1 MRRDTVGLTLAVCLL
16 LVVPSAWAGLD
27 QAKKPTD
34 RFPSDVASVWFDKLY
49 DVIKSEATTPPA
61 ASRIY
66 SVSAVA
72 LYEAVV
78 PGALRNRSLVGQLN
92 DLAAVPQPKRNKK
105 HHWPT
110 VANAT
115 LARTIRGLFPSL
127 KPANLGAVNA
137 LEQRFAAHLQAE
149 VEKNTYER
157 SVAHG
162 QEVADAMLAWAAN
175 DGFST
180 FDNCPY
186 VPTPVPGAWEPTPP
200 GFNPNPLQPCWGQL
214 RPMVL
219 THGAECPPPGHPAFS
234 TDTTSRFSAAAL
246 EVYHTGVNLTDEQK
260 TIANY
265 WADGAGQT
273 GTPSGH
279 WIAIVAQISRT
290 HGLSLM
296 ASAEAFARVGIA
308 IHDSFIECWYTK
320 YVYNLQRPVTYINKH
335 IDPAWRSYLTTP
347 AFPSY
352 DSGHSAQSGAASMV
366 LTDMFGSI
374 AFTDTIHTDHGLVPP
389 QDPRTFDSF
398 GAAADEA
405 AMSRLYGGIHYAFD
419 NDDGL
424 GSGRCI
430 GDRIRERV
438 HFKK

>member
-1 MRRDTVGLTLAVCLL
+1 M
-16 LVVPSAWAGLD
+16 
-27 QAKKPTD
+27 
-34 RFPSDVASVWFDKLY
+34 
-49 DVIKSEATTPPA
+49 

-66 SVSAVA
+66 GVSAVA

-78 PGALRNRSLVGQLN
+78 AGALRNRSLAGQLN
-92 DLAAVPQPKRNKK
+92 DLASVPQPKKHKK

-127 KPANLGAVNA
+127 KPENLEAVNA
-137 LEQRFAAHLQAE
+137 LEQRFAAHFQAE
-149 VEKNTYER
+149 VGENTYER

-162 QEVADAMLAWAAN
+162 RAVADAMLEWAAS

-180 FDNCPY
+180 LNNCPY
-186 VPTPVPGAWEPTPP
+186 APTPVPGAWEPTPP

-234 TDTTSRFSAAAL
+234 TDPGSQFAAAAL
-246 EVYHTGVNLTDEQK
+246 DVYRTGVNLTDEQK

-273 GTPSGH
+273 GTPPGH

-290 HGLSLM
+290 HRLSLM

-308 IHDSFIECWYTK
+308 VHDAFIECWYTK

-347 AFPSY
+347 PFPSY
-352 DSGHSAQSGAASMV
+352 DSGHSAQSGAASTV
-366 LTDMFGSI
+366 LTDMFGNTP
-374 AFTDTIHTDHGLVPP
+374 FTDTIHTDHGLVPP
-389 QDPRTFDSF
+389 LPPRTFASF
-398 GAAADEA
+398 EAAANEA
-405 AMSRLYGGIHYAFD
+405 AISRFYGGIHYPFD
-419 NDDGL
+419 NNDGL
-424 GSGRCI
+424 GSGQCI
-430 GDRIRERV
+430 GDLIRERV
-438 HFKK
+438 QFKK